1 MTERFPTIA
10 AERNRWVI
18 TRRPPRNR
26 LDPWQPYGFFLEDE
40 RAEDGQIARVA
51 TILLTNRE
59 CPWRCV
65 MCDLWRNTLLE
76 TVPVGA
82 IPAQINYA
90 LDRLLPAGEI
100 KLYNSGSFFD
110 PAAIPPADHAAIAAI
125 VRHFERVIV
134 ECHPALVSDSCLK
147 FRDLIE
153 GRLEVAMGLETAH
166 PDALERLNK
175 RMTLEQF
182 TRAAAFLKNSGIAL
196 RAFVLVRPPFVP
208 GDEAELWLRRSVDF
222 AFDCGATAVSLIA
235 TRGGNGAMDVLA
247 EQGQFVPPDLA
258 SLESAAQYAVECRRG
273 RSFADLWDVQRI
285 AACQDCAHAR
295 IERLRRM
302 NLTQIVP
309 PRRPCDSCGA

>member
-1 MTERFPTIA
+1 MTELFPTLA

-26 LDPWQPYGFFLEDE
+26 LDPSQPYGFFVEDE
-40 RAEDGQIARVA
+40 RAENGQVAQIA
-51 TILLTNRE
+51 TTLLTNRE

-65 MCDLWRNTLLE
+65 MCDLWQNTLLE

-82 IPAQINYA
+82 IPAQIRYA
-90 LDRLLPAGEI
+90 LDRLPPAGAI

-110 PAAIPPADHAAIAAI
+110 PAAIPPADHPAIAAM

-134 ECHPALVSDSCLK
+134 ECHPALVGDSCLK
-147 FRDLIE
+147 FRDQIE

-166 PDALERLNK
+166 ADALERLNK

-182 TRAAAFLKNSGIAL
+182 ASAATFLKGSGVAM
-196 RAFVLVRPPFVP
+196 RAFVLVQPPFVP
-208 GDEAELWLRRSVDF
+208 VDEAELWLRRSVDF

-235 TRGGNGAMDVLA
+235 TRGGNGAMNALA
-247 EQGQFVPPDLA
+247 EQGQFIPPGLA

-273 RSFADLWDVQRI
+273 RGFADLWDVQRI
-285 AACQDCAHAR
+285 AACGDCADAR

-302 NLTQIVP
+302 NLSQVVL